1 MTGVEPA
8 GSGGGAPDVSV
19 VVLAYNHRE
28 LIGPCLDSLAL
39 HLDGWPA
46 HEVIVID
53 NGSRDGTAD
62 LVRSRWPHVRLIV
75 NPDNVGL
82 TRGRNQGIE
91 ASRGRYVL
99 FLDSDARLRP
109 GCLVTLVAQMEAD
122 PRAGAAGPRLVYGDG
137 SWQRWTAGRE
147 PSLRS
152 AANYLLFLER
162 AFPHRPRFA
171 GLFLTQDVSVP
182 FMPDWVS
189 GACLLIRR
197 EVFDEIGTFVTD
209 VPPGYYMDDVDM
221 CRRIRDS
228 GRTVW
233 YCAAAEAVHL
243 MHASWRG
250 SASRAP
256 IRSLNHY
263 FAGRRSAPATLAL
276 RVLEVVGF
284 GARALAYLGAF
295 SWSRQPHLRSMARV
309 HWTSCVAGLERV
321 PNHG

>member
-1 MTGVEPA
+1 LTGAERRA
-8 GSGGGAPDVSV
+8 REQPDVSV

-28 LIGPCLDSLAL
+28 LIGPCLDSLTPAL
-39 HLDGWPA
+39 GA
-46 HEVIVID
+46 GRRHEVIVID
-53 NGSRDGTAD
+53 NGSRDGTAE
-62 LVRSRWPHVRLIV
+62 LVRTRWPDVRLIV
-75 NPDNVGL
+75 NPDNLGL

-91 ASRGRYVL
+91 ASRGRHVL

-109 GCLVTLVAQMEAD
+109 GCLDTLLARMEAD
-122 PRAGAAGPRLVYGDG
+122 PGAGAAGPRLVYGDG
-137 SWQRWTAGRE
+137 RWQRWTAGRE

-162 AFPHRPRFA
+162 VFPGRRRFA
-171 GLFLTQDVSVP
+171 GMFLTEDVSVP
-182 FMPDWVS
+182 FQPDWVS

-197 EVFDEIGTFVTD
+197 QVFDEVGLFPVD

-221 CRRIRDS
+221 CRRIRES
-228 GRTVW
+228 GRAVW
-233 YCAAAEAVHL
+233 YCSDAEAVHL

-263 FAGRRSAPATLAL
+263 FAGRRSLLATLAL
-276 RVLEVVGF
+276 RGLEVVGF

-295 SWSRQPHLRSMARV
+295 SWSRQPHLRTMARV
-309 HWTSCVAGLERV
+309 HWTSCVAGLENV